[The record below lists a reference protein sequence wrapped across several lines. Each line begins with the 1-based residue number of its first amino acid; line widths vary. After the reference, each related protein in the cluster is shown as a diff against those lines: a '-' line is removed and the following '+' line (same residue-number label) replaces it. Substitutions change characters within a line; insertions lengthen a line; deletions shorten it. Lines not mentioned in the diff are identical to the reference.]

1 MGTGLLMLLVSLGA
15 IVGGFML
22 IVEPA
27 GTPLKLSVDM
37 LKETPFTD
45 YLIPGI
51 ILMAVIGILGLLSA
65 YMAFQK
71 QRYAGFGA
79 IAMGAALVIWIA
91 AEVFWFG
98 WQSWLQPTFMAAG
111 ATEMILGVFLEAG
124 NHEKGKWFGGQDH
137 HNTHAH

>member
-65 YMAFQK
+65 YIAFKK
-71 QRYAGFGA
+71 QGYAGFGA
-79 IAMGAALVIWIA
+79 IVMGIGHL
-91 AEVFWFG
+91 
-98 WQSWLQPTFMAAG
+98 
-111 ATEMILGVFLEAG
+111 
-124 NHEKGKWFGGQDH
+124 DCC
-137 HNTHAH
+137 